1 MAGGE
6 PRVAAACTVLYD
18 TGSWR
23 IYAHG
28 EFGATI
34 EFLDFLCI
42 WTTGTRYVPASHLSG
57 TALLPNDTLRAAL
70 WTWPVDDQ
78 QWSFRCFKSTMMSSC
93 L

>member
-42 WTTGTRYVPASHLSG
+42 
-57 TALLPNDTLRAAL
+57 
-70 WTWPVDDQ
+70 
-78 QWSFRCFKSTMMSSC
+78 
-93 L
+93 